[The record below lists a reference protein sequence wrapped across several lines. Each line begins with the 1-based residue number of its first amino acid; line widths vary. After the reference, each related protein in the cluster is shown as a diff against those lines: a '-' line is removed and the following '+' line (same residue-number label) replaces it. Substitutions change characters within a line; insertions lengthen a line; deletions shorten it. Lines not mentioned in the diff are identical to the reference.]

1 MLNVSHVSLVLGHGH
16 LGPVEH
22 GGLVHVVP
30 RVDVQCAAL
39 VMVRNSFINREMKR
53 YVTER
58 EKRVREKKIEI
69 QRPIKRDRETDR
81 VGL

>member
-1 MLNVSHVSLVLGHGH
+1 MIIEYLVRRHRVKISVDVVQVPVLDVSHVSLVLGHGH

-39 VMVRNSFINREMKR
+39 NEDICCSVR
-53 YVTER
+53 ER
-58 EKRVREKKIEI
+58 EKKQI
-69 QRPIKRDRETDR
+69 DR
-81 VGL
+81 